1 MKKLKTLDPTAPSF
15 ECNGKIY
22 YIESNLSIARF
33 CEYQIMEKEAGFGTT
48 FKAIFDELHSL
59 YDLMNNTK
67 FVEASIKLHNLVT
80 GVSRLQDKEPVLLK
94 MCALFINEEN
104 EDRTTITND
113 DIVRKIDDW
122 KKEYE
127 VNGFFTLALNMVN
140 GYFEIYNKISQI
152 TSETK

>member
-1 MKKLKTLDPTAPSF
+1 MKKLKTLDPTAQSF
-15 ECNGKIY
+15 ECNGKTY

-152 TSETK
+152 TSEIK